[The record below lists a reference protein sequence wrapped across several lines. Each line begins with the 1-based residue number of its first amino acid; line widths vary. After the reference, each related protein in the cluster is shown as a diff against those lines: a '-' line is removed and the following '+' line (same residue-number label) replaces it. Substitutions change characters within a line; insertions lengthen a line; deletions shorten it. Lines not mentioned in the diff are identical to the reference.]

1 MKTYTAIKEFYDA
14 QDGNKLY
21 KPGDTYPRDGAD
33 ISAERIKELS
43 TSENAAKTPLI
54 EEVKS
59 RRTYEDER

>member
-1 MKTYTAIKEFYDA
+1 MKTYIAIKEFYDA
-14 QDGNKLY
+14 QDGNQLY
-21 KPGDTYPRDGAD
+21 KPGDTYPRDGAEV
-33 ISAERIKELS
+33 SADRIKELS